1 MFRVAADIV
10 HKRFPHKLRGGQNRQ
25 LFRFRVLR
33 HLHRLHGQHEGAAFQ
48 FLLGGFRICLR
59 LAGHQQ
65 TKGKTDVYHQ
75 RQIQPAPLLGFRVP
89 QRRKPCLELLFVQ
102 GKAAGQHRAAALAHR
117 LQQRVRIGGAVVV
130 GLVLQHGSVT
140 GGLDVAGGTALQQ
153 PDRRVVPVHRAHQHQ
168 QQLESYVMA
177 AQMGLFMGQHVSGSR
192 RGGTGRH
199 QQHRTEHSRQHR
211 PLHRGRGKDSHAF
224 AEPARIRLGCTAQRP
239 VPPNAV
245 SRQVPRQHQRQ
256 TAQPQRRPPLQRAGQ
271 HRRLDGNR
279 LRNDGLRG
287 GPGAD
292 GNRMGELLRHRDR
305 HGGGTPMAQNNE
317 KRFQRGGGKHL
328 RQPLNRHQK
337 QQRHQ
342 KPLPA
347 QPAKAKGF
355 PHPAGHGQRRQ
366 HAKSQQRPLHGPAD
380 KQRLHPGGSQP
391 VQKHIHTHLSF
402 YICRTY
408 LYSTLVEYNCQ
419 GLPRRFSAGQTP
431 KIRNYFCAMRR
442 QCGRQCAWPL
452 RPCFAGAAPASPA
465 RQ

>member
-1 MFRVAADIV
+1 
-10 HKRFPHKLRGGQNRQ
+10 
-25 LFRFRVLR
+25 
-33 HLHRLHGQHEGAAFQ
+33 
-48 FLLGGFRICLR
+48 
-59 LAGHQQ
+59 
-65 TKGKTDVYHQ
+65 
-75 RQIQPAPLLGFRVP
+75 
-89 QRRKPCLELLFVQ
+89 
-102 GKAAGQHRAAALAHR
+102 
-117 LQQRVRIGGAVVV
+117 
-130 GLVLQHGSVT
+130 
-140 GGLDVAGGTALQQ
+140 
-153 PDRRVVPVHRAHQHQ
+153 
-168 QQLESYVMA
+168 
-177 AQMGLFMGQHVSGSR
+177 MGLFMGQHVSGSR